1 MYIYIYIY
9 IYMYACRLSPQ
20 GGARGQARGLSGAR
34 ESERPIIIIS
44 SSSSSI
50 VTIVVVILSSL

>member
-1 MYIYIYIY
+1 
-9 IYMYACRLSPQ
+9 MYACRLSPQ